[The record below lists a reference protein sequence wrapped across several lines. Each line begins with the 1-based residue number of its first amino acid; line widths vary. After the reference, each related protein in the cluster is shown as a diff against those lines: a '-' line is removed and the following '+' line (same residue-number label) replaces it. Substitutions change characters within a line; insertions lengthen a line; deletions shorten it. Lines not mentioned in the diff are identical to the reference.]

1 MGILTNSRTL
11 ETAKQAE
18 QALDAMPIP
27 GGPDLARCRHTRDR
41 LKMLRGTWLELA
53 RDHLV
58 IQLGPERA
66 QMHATPSVASNP
78 FAQVCTEVSVL
89 YDAPPTI
96 MHKRAKE
103 EEYRPL
109 TELVSNAGYWAQ
121 AQEVQRYTVGLRE
134 CFVAIEIDDET
145 GAFNFRTVTPDIV
158 RATAGMKTDQPTRI
172 EELRRY
178 PVALLEGFKQANL
191 PLCSDDQSFFWGV
204 LVHDVSNQSA
214 PSMSIHLLG
223 NGTWAGTDITADIW
237 RSIGSENPLPT
248 GENYP
253 YRFASRDGKPGRP
266 FLPYVLYHAK
276 KNGDRMFDP
285 FYHVELVLGTLDIAV
300 LYSFL
305 LHIARDASWP
315 QRYMINGMVPM
326 SDVGKAV
333 GNGETQPVQTIIPDP
348 TMVLQIV
355 QVPDSTATPTAGQW
369 QPGGDIEKHEAVL
382 SSLTVALAQSAGVS
396 PSDVQRLGGTA
407 RSGAAISLTNA
418 GKREQQRR
426 LAPIFAD
433 PDARLLAYCAAMHNR
448 WADSSQDRAGYARFP
463 ESGYEVLYKKV
474 PRSPEEL
481 KSHREHIL
489 ALLDARLI
497 SRVDAY
503 AELNDTSRAAAETAL
518 RALEDAEGDNENEAM
533 EVLDEV
539 AAEIESLA
547 NELKPNNNG
556 YDTQAIAESG
566 TRIIDL
572 IDQLRDMLKGEIEH
586 ELSEKDKMQADSEED
601 SGDDAVRE

>member
-1 MGILTNSRTL
+1 MLTSQTL
-11 ETAKQAE
+11 ETAKRAE

-27 GGPDLARCRHTRDR
+27 LGAELARCRHTRDR
-41 LKMLRGTWLELA
+41 VKMLRGTWLDLA
-53 RDHLV
+53 RTHLV
-58 IQLGPERA
+58 VQLGAERA
-66 QMHATPSVASNP
+66 NMHATPSVASNP

-96 MHKRAKE
+96 MHKRAPE
-103 EEYRPL
+103 QEYRPL
-109 TELVSNAGYWAQ
+109 TELIANAGYWAQ

-134 CFVAIEIDDET
+134 CFVAIEIDNET

-158 RATAGMKTDQPTRI
+158 RASGGMKVDQPTRI

-178 PVALLEGFKQANL
+178 PVSILSGRQSLQGV
-191 PLCSDDQSFFWGV
+191 PLCSDDPSYFWGV

-214 PSMSIHLLG
+214 PSMSIHLHDG
-223 NGTWAGTDITADIW
+223 ASWVGTDITAEVW
-237 RSIGSENPLPT
+237 RSLGIDSPLPQ
-248 GENYP
+248 GAGYP
-253 YRFASRDGKPGRP
+253 YRFAQRGNQPGRP

-285 FYHVELVLGTLDIAV
+285 FYHVELVLGTLDVAV

-333 GNGETQPVQTIIPDP
+333 GDGDQQTIQTIVPDP

-369 QPGGDIEKHEAVL
+369 QPGGDIEKYEAVL

-448 WADSSQDRAGYARFP
+448 WADSSPDRGGYARFP

-489 ALLDARLI
+489 ALLEKNLI

-503 AELNDTSRAAAETAL
+503 AELYDTSRSAAENAL
-518 RALEDAEGDNENEAM
+518 RALDDEGKGHENGEDPSDI
-533 EVLDEV
+533 LDEIE
-539 AAEIESLA
+539 AEIAGLA
-547 NELKPNNNG
+547 SELKPEAG
-556 YDTQAIAESG
+556 KEIDAQQVGESG
-566 TRIIDL
+566 MRIL
-572 IDQLRDMLKGEIEH
+572 ELVDQLREALKAEIDH
-586 ELSEKDKMQADSEED
+586 QSKPGPIQADST
-601 SGDDAVRE
+601 DAVRE